1 MLESRPSIATAEAFE
16 SSKMP
21 PAVPSDAARG
31 RVTTGVE
38 GPDPR
43 PPRHLSDLGTP
54 VD

>member
-1 MLESRPSIATAEAFE
+1 MTQSAAIMLESRLSMAIVGGFA

-38 GPDPR
+38 DR
-43 PPRHLSDLGTP
+43 IRALRGT
-54 VD
+54 